1 MPRFDRVLVISPH
14 ADDEVLGCGGMMA
27 ALHSA
32 GAEVH
37 VLYLAVDGMHHY
49 GLTEATTFADRL
61 AEISHVSQILGFTYD
76 IAFAGQ
82 NLTER
87 LDTLPR
93 RDMVDLF
100 QDAMNARRPD
110 LVLLPSFADYDQDH
124 RAVFDAGFAAARPI
138 AQQFGKWLVPHVF
151 LYEMS
156 KIQWAAEPLPRST
169 AYYDIS
175 DHLDRKLEAL
185 RAYKTQ
191 YRPVPHIRSE
201 ESVSALAVL
210 RGAEMGVHHAEAFGV
225 LRTIIS

>member
-1 MPRFDRVLVISPH
+1 MRRFDRVLVISPH

-27 ALHSA
+27 ALSAA
-32 GAEVH
+32 GASVH
-37 VLYLAVDGMHHY
+37 VLYLAVDGMHHF
-49 GLTEATTFADRL
+49 GLSEATTYAGRL
-61 AEISHVSQILGFTYD
+61 TEIERVAEILGFSYD
-76 IAFAGQ
+76 IAFGDQ
-82 NLTER
+82 DLTER

-100 QDAMNARRPD
+100 QDAMNHHRPD
-110 LVLLPSFADYDQDH
+110 LLLLPSFADYDQDH

-169 AYYDIS
+169 AYYDITE
-175 DHLDRKLEAL
+175 HLSHKLEAL
-185 RAYKTQ
+185 RAYKSQ
-191 YRPVPHIRSE
+191 YRPVPHIRSS
-201 ESVSALAVL
+201 ESVTALAVL

-225 LRTIIS
+225 LRTIVS

>member
-1 MPRFDRVLVISPH
+1 MRRFDRVLVISPH

-27 ALHSA
+27 ALSAA
-32 GAEVH
+32 GASVH
-37 VLYLAVDGMHHY
+37 VLYLAVDGMHHF
-49 GLTEATTFADRL
+49 GLTSPTTYAGRL
-61 AEISHVSQILGFTYD
+61 SEIDDVAKILGFSYD
-76 IAFAGQ
+76 IAFGDQ
-82 NLTER
+82 DLTER

-110 LVLLPSFADYDQDH
+110 LLLLPSFADYDQDH

-175 DHLDRKLEAL
+175 DHLSLKLEAL
-185 RAYKTQ
+185 RAYKSQ
-191 YRPVPHIRSE
+191 YRPMPHIRSP
-201 ESVSALAVL
+201 ESVTSLAVL

-225 LRTIIS
+225 LRTIVS